1 MKLIGSLEESEL
13 LNFSLSVLENQN
25 WLGITSAH
33 NTAKMIRKINTPAM
47 CDHTLTDSLWQMQ
60 RLFTMLLHA

>member
-1 MKLIGSLEESEL
+1 MKLTGSLEESEL

-25 WLGITSAH
+25 WFGITTAH
-33 NTAKMIRKINTPAM
+33 NTVKIIKKIITPAM
-47 CDHTLTDSLWQMQ
+47 CDHTLTSSLWQMQ